1 MRLHYNRIG
10 FIFEQNLELEFPDVI
25 EIIHILEYYRYNSTL
40 KMFALMC
47 DPALSTLSA
56 KVDLRELRKEKSM
69 EVF

>member
-10 FIFEQNLELEFPDVI
+10 FIFEQNLELECSDVI
-25 EIIHILEYYRYNSTL
+25 EIIHILVYFPYNSTL
-40 KMFALMC
+40 KIFALMC
-47 DPALSTLSA
+47 DTALSTLSA

>member
-10 FIFEQNLELEFPDVI
+10 FIFEQNLELEFSDVI
-25 EIIHILEYYRYNSTL
+25 EILHILVYFRYNSTL
-40 KMFALMC
+40 KIFALMC